1 MEGRKEGRKKEREEG
16 KVIEFSHMITKT
28 QHGIIRQHSGK
39 KGVIKVLVNQP
50 IPSCP
55 QHETS

>member
-1 MEGRKEGRKKEREEG
+1 MEGRKKGKKEREEA
-16 KVIEFSHMITKT
+16 KVIVFSQMIAKT

-39 KGVIKVLVNQP
+39 KGVIRVLVNQA